1 MTHARISNA
10 DLRGLAAEVAE
21 RRGWNFSQMN
31 SSVDAVPWVYD
42 DVVRSVLFPAA
53 EVLDIGTGGGERF
66 RSFAPFFARGVGID
80 DDHGMVRIAGEDTP
94 PHLAGT
100 LEFKEMS
107 AVLLEFPNATFDI
120 VLNRHAPISPI
131 EVTRVL
137 RPGGMCIT
145 QQVGTNNTQ
154 NLYEALGW
162 ESNGAYIRASS
173 GGGSDP
179 ARPGWELAGAAR
191 EFERCG
197 AEVVRAETYDVP
209 YYFTNVRSF
218 VFWLKSVPIPMTFD
232 DDAIVTAVAEFISA
246 NTTARGIKTNEQR
259 DLLVVHKG

>member
-10 DLRGLAAEVAE
+10 ALRSLAAEVAE
-21 RRGWNFSQMN
+21 RRGWNFSQVT

-66 RSFAPFFARGVGID
+66 RSFAPYFARGTGID
-80 DDHGMVRIAGEDTP
+80 YDREMVRIAREDTP
-94 PHLAGT
+94 ADLAGK

-107 AVLLEFPNATFDI
+107 AVQLEFPNATVDI

-137 RPGGMCIT
+137 RPGGVCIT

-154 NLYEALGW
+154 NVYEALGW

-173 GGGSDP
+173 DP
-179 ARPGWELAGAAR
+179 SSSGWELASTAR

-209 YYFTNVRSF
+209 YYFTDVRSF
-218 VFWLKSVPIPMTFD
+218 VFWLKSVPIPMSFD
-232 DDAIVTAVAEFISA
+232 DDANVTAVAEFISA
-246 NTTARGIKTNEQR
+246 HTTARGIKTNEQR